1 MKRIWILLCVI
12 VLCLTAGCNHAD
24 DVKTETEPVWV
35 ITEQVT
41 YDENKELFSRVV
53 YQYEKNEYNYRAD
66 NYNASGELIAY
77 MVQKGDERK
86 TIKSSYMENDQLV
99 IQTTS
104 QFDADGRPLS
114 KEMNRMEG
122 VGSRQVW
129 NWNCDKTSAQVIR
142 TDAEGNV
149 LEEWTEEYDSENR
162 MIRAKTEYSE
172 TTYTY
177 EDKKSI
183 SRSDMGLGYVYY
195 MVRYYDD
202 RGRLIENR
210 DYKDYDGGDYT
221 EDDLVSYSIQ
231 SYKEDGHSLTNE
243 YYIRDEAT
251 GDEITG
257 TSEITYQPLD
267 EVLAK

>member
-1 MKRIWILLCVI
+1 MKRIWILLCVL
-12 VLCLTAGCNHAD
+12 VLCLVTGCNHAD
-24 DVKTETEPVWV
+24 DVQTETEPVWV

-53 YQYEKNEYNYRAD
+53 YQYEKDEYNYRVD
-66 NYNASGELIAY
+66 SYNASGELIAY
-77 MVQKGDERK
+77 VVQEGDERK
-86 TIKSSYMENDQLV
+86 TVKSSYMETDRLV
-99 IQTTS
+99 GQTIS
-104 QFDADGRPLS
+104 EFDADGRPLLKES
-114 KEMNRMEG
+114 KRMEG
-122 VGSRQVW
+122 VTFRQVW
-129 NWNCDKTSAQVIR
+129 NWSSDKTSATVIS

-149 LEEWTEEYDSENR
+149 LEEWTEEYDNENR
-162 MIRAKTEYSE
+162 MIREKTERSE
-172 TTYTY
+172 TTYMY

-221 EDDLVSYSIQ
+221 EDDLVLYSIQ

-251 GDEITG
+251 GEQRTG
-257 TSEITYQPLD
+257 TVEITYQLLD